1 MQQELENKLMIFTDG
16 ASLGN
21 PGPGGHGAVLVF
33 PVLDEVVELGGNKPS
48 TTNNEMELTAVIAAF
63 SHSITSTS
71 HVHIYTDSSYVIN
84 GITKWVYGWEKN
96 DWMTSQKQPVSHKEL
111 WQSLV
116 SLVRERERATSVSWH
131 HVPGHSGVPGNER
144 ADGIASAFAAGEN
157 PTLFRGRLSEYGQKD
172 ILDTNYD
179 EEEFAK
185 RQATKD
191 RAKLKAYSYLSMVD
205 GVINKHESW
214 AECERRVKGKKAKF
228 RKAVSAE
235 EEAQIIKE
243 WEQSNT

>member
-21 PGPGGHGAVLVF
+21 PGPGGYGAVLVF

-144 ADGIASAFAAGEN
+144 ADGIASAFAAGGD
-157 PTLFRGRLSEYGQKD
+157 PTLFRGRFSEYGQKD
-172 ILDTNYD
+172 ILDTQYD
-179 EEEFAK
+179 EAEFAK

-205 GVINKHESW
+205 GVIDKHESW

-235 EEAQIIKE
+235 EEKQIIEE
-243 WEQSNT
+243 WEQTNT

>member
-1 MQQELENKLMIFTDG
+1 MSQELENKLMIFTDG

-21 PGPGGHGAVLVF
+21 PGPGGYGAVLVF

-48 TTNNEMELTAVIAAF
+48 TTNNEMELSAVIAAF
-63 SHSITSTS
+63 SHSITSSS
-71 HVHIYTDSSYVIN
+71 HVHIHTDSSYVIN

-96 DWMTSQKQPVSHKEL
+96 DWMTSQKEPVSHKEL
-111 WQSLV
+111 WQTLV

-131 HVPGHSGVPGNER
+131 HVPGHSGVNGNER
-144 ADGIASAFAAGEN
+144 ADAIASAFAAGDN
-157 PTLFRGRLSEYGQKD
+157 PKLFRGRLSMYDQKD
-172 ILDTNYD
+172 ILDTSYD

-191 RAKLKAYSYLSMVD
+191 RAKLKAHSYLSMVD
-205 GVINKHESW
+205 GVIDKHPTW

-235 EEAQIIKE
+235 EEKEIIEE
-243 WEQSNT
+243 WTKPNK